1 MKNSDIYVD
10 HSLLIDKVNHLIDKD
25 NNKLCVSRPR
35 RFGKSTDANMLVAY
49 YSLGCDSSSLFDDLK
64 ISQTKN
70 YQKYLNKYN
79 VIHLNMQQ
87 FLSKTKNIDGM
98 ISLLTR
104 RLTKEI
110 VKKFNTID
118 FFDINDLV
126 LTLEDVYNETN
137 NSFIFIIDEWDCIF
151 RVYKEDKEA
160 QERYLDFLRDLLK
173 DQSYV
178 SLAYMTGILPVK
190 KYGTHSALNMFD
202 EYSILYPKELA
213 CFMGFTEEEVKNLC
227 EEHDMTFEEIKNW
240 YNGYTVGDYQIYSPR
255 SVNASLSHHSIENYW
270 NDTETFKALS
280 DYIDMDMD
288 GLKQDVIDMIGGKRI
303 SIMTNTFQN
312 DMVTFHSKDDV
323 LTLLIHLGYLAYD
336 AKEKEVYIPNKEVI
350 EAFYTSIQT
359 SDWGAV
365 TKALNQ
371 SRDLIEATYRME
383 EEKVAKYIED
393 AHLETSILTY
403 NSEEALS
410 YTVLFAY
417 YYARNDYTIIRE
429 MPTGK
434 GYADIVFIPYT
445 NKPAMIVELKWDKE
459 VETAISQIKEKKYY
473 YGLEKYLDNL
483 LLVGITYDKKT
494 KEHICKIEKY

>member
-1 MKNSDIYVD
+1 
-10 HSLLIDKVNHLIDKD
+10 
-25 NNKLCVSRPR
+25 
-35 RFGKSTDANMLVAY
+35 
-49 YSLGCDSSSLFDDLK
+49 
-64 ISQTKN
+64 
-70 YQKYLNKYN
+70 
-79 VIHLNMQQ
+79 
-87 FLSKTKNIDGM
+87 
-98 ISLLTR
+98 
-104 RLTKEI
+104 
-110 VKKFNTID
+110 
-118 FFDINDLV
+118 
-126 LTLEDVYNETN
+126 
-137 NSFIFIIDEWDCIF
+137 
-151 RVYKEDKEA
+151 
-160 QERYLDFLRDLLK
+160 
-173 DQSYV
+173 
-178 SLAYMTGILPVK
+178 MTGILPVK

-213 CFMGFTEEEVKNLC
+213 CFMGFTEEEVKDLC

-383 EEKVAKYIED
+383 EEKVARYIED

-417 YYARNDYTIIRE
+417 YYARNDYTMIRE

-483 LLVGITYDKKT
+483 LLVGITYDRKT
-494 KEHICKIEKY
+494 KKHRCKIEKY

>member
-1 MKNSDIYVD
+1 
-10 HSLLIDKVNHLIDKD
+10 
-25 NNKLCVSRPR
+25 
-35 RFGKSTDANMLVAY
+35 
-49 YSLGCDSSSLFDDLK
+49 
-64 ISQTKN
+64 
-70 YQKYLNKYN
+70 
-79 VIHLNMQQ
+79 
-87 FLSKTKNIDGM
+87 
-98 ISLLTR
+98 
-104 RLTKEI
+104 
-110 VKKFNTID
+110 
-118 FFDINDLV
+118 
-126 LTLEDVYNETN
+126 
-137 NSFIFIIDEWDCIF
+137 
-151 RVYKEDKEA
+151 
-160 QERYLDFLRDLLK
+160 
-173 DQSYV
+173 
-178 SLAYMTGILPVK
+178 
-190 KYGTHSALNMFD
+190 
-202 EYSILYPKELA
+202 
-213 CFMGFTEEEVKNLC
+213 
-227 EEHDMTFEEIKNW
+227 
-240 YNGYTVGDYQIYSPR
+240 
-255 SVNASLSHHSIENYW
+255 
-270 NDTETFKALS
+270 
-280 DYIDMDMD
+280 
-288 GLKQDVIDMIGGKRI
+288 MIGGKRI

-383 EEKVAKYIED
+383 EEKVARYIED

-417 YYARNDYTIIRE
+417 YYARNDYTMIRE

-483 LLVGITYDKKT
+483 LLVGITYDRKT
-494 KEHICKIEKY
+494 KKHRCKIEKY